1 MGIHFRSRA
10 GAGQQAAQHHPHQV
24 WRTSAGRP
32 TRGDTA
38 PRFSAV
44 LAALAIV
51 ALLTAGLHVLFR

>member
-10 GAGQQAAQHHPHQV
+10 GAGPDPARDHPEQV
-24 WRTSAGRP
+24 WRPSAGRP
-32 TRGDTA
+32 SGGDTA
-38 PRFSAV
+38 PRVGAV

>member
-1 MGIHFRSRA
+1 
-10 GAGQQAAQHHPHQV
+10 V

-32 TRGDTA
+32 TRGDTI
-38 PRFSAV
+38 PRAGAV

>member
-1 MGIHFRSRA
+1 MSIHFRSRA
-10 GAGQQAAQHHPHQV
+10 GAGLETARYHPNQV

-32 TRGDTA
+32 SRGDA
-38 PRFSAV
+38 VPRVWAV